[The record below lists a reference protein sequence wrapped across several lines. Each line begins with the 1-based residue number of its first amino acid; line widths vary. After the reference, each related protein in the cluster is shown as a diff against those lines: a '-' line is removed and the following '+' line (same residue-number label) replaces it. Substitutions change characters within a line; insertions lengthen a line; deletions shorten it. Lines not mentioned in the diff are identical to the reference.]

1 VDAQAGHEKTL
12 TGLAAALAGTNLIY
26 GPGMLDSGNTLD
38 CAMMVVDDEIARMI
52 RKFVGG
58 VKVDDVTLAVDE
70 ICSIAPFGDYLST
83 DFTLAHMRGLTIST
97 LLDRRVRGEWEAH
110 GGLDIRSPFP
120 PKWQRSSR
128 RSSPAAGMPHRAGS
142 TERRSR
148 PGGSVVQLL
157 HLDEAGVARLPG

>member
-110 GGLDIRSPFP
+110 GGLDMRARATAKAREIL
-120 PKWQRSSR
+120 
-128 RSSPAAGMPHRAGS
+128 AGHHPEPLSAEVAEELS
-142 TERRSR
+142 
-148 PGGSVVQLL
+148 
-157 HLDEAGVARLPG
+157 AIVARCGDAAPGR

>member
-70 ICSIAPFGDYLST
+70 ICAIAPFGDYLST
-83 DFTLAHMRGLTIST
+83 DFTYAHMRAHSISK
-97 LLDRRVRGEWEAH
+97 LLDRRVRMEWEAD
-110 GGLDIRSPFP
+110 GRLEMRDRATVKAKEILDGHQPEHLPTDVAEELSAIVARCEDAA
-120 PKWQRSSR
+120 
-128 RSSPAAGMPHRAGS
+128 PAASGH
-142 TERRSR
+142 
-148 PGGSVVQLL
+148 
-157 HLDEAGVARLPG
+157 